1 MTEPIC
7 YYDRKVISTEDYE
20 TLLEMETNTLVDTLA
35 KKYLTWD
42 TPYHE
47 VLDNYQEPFYRWFT
61 SGKVDIWKN
70 TIGKHL
76 HTHRRNKAA
85 LMWVGVDGR
94 ERVYTYHTL
103 AYEVERLAMA
113 LVNLGVKKQDRIL
126 IFTPNLPETIVTML
140 ACAQIGA
147 VHIIYHIAHSS
158 DSLAER
164 LQDCK
169 ANFIITAD
177 GCPQTAHRL
186 KEKVND
192 ALNKIDYKVKHC
204 IVIERTGER
213 VHMQPKRDLWYQDV
227 ITDEELS
234 KGAKINTIRTAND
247 PLFMLY
253 TSSKTKTAKAVLHNT
268 IGFLMWAQ
276 FTTELLFDM
285 DDRDIFWC
293 TADLAWITGHTY
305 GAYGPLSLG
314 STLFI
319 YEGSI
324 TYENSSLFFDFL
336 DRFHITKMFSNPAL
350 LRSVMRAKN
359 SRHYE
364 ARAANSLRLIG
375 CGGGEIKE
383 DLYQWVLHTL
393 PKKGKIP
400 LVNIWG
406 QTESGGSLMANVPGT
421 IGSKQN
427 TKLRPLP
434 GVNCRLVTKAGE
446 TINAFDE
453 AGFMVLTDPLPSI
466 CSDLYGDSKAY
477 RSIYWEKFEGKK
489 YFATGDE
496 AIQGQDGSYML
507 TGRSDIALSSGAG
520 NRKLDEIE
528 KVILNHERVKECAV
542 VFIDHPVYGYMLI
555 AFCVLRAYQDESYS
569 AESLQS
575 IKEHIIEESGEFALP
590 DAIRLTKFLPKTPDN
605 EINRAL
611 LKEISHQMEGL

>member
-1 MTEPIC
+1 MTDPEC
-7 YYDRKVISTEDYE
+7 KYDRKVISSREYE
-20 TLLEMETNTLVDTLA
+20 HLMQLDTNSLVDALA
-35 KKYLTWD
+35 QKYLKWE

-47 VLDNYQEPFYRWFT
+47 TLDTYSTPFYRWFT
-61 SGKVDIWKN
+61 SGTIDIWQN

-76 HTHRRNKAA
+76 HTYRRNKAA
-85 LMWVGVDGR
+85 LMWVGVDGE

-113 LVNLGVKKQDRIL
+113 LINLGVKKHDRVL
-126 IFTPNLPETIVTML
+126 IFTPNLPETIVSML

-147 VHIIYHIAHSS
+147 VHIIYHIAYSA
-158 DSLAER
+158 DSLAET
-164 LQDCK
+164 LKDCK
-169 ANFIITAD
+169 ANYIITAD

-192 ALNKIDYKVKHC
+192 ALDKIDYKIKHC

-213 VHMQPKRDLWYQDV
+213 VLMHPKRDLWYRDL
-227 ITDEELS
+227 ITDKDLS
-234 KGAKINTIRTAND
+234 TGAKINTNRGPKD

-253 TSSKTKTAKAVLHNT
+253 TASKTKTAKAVVHNT
-268 IGFLMWAQ
+268 IGFLLWAQ

-305 GAYGPLSLG
+305 GVYGPLSLG

-336 DRFHITKMFSNPAL
+336 NRFHVTRMFSNPAL

-359 SRHYE
+359 SRKYE
-364 ARAANSLRLIG
+364 ARSSNSLRLIG
-375 CGGGEIKE
+375 CGGGEIKD
-383 DLYQWVLHTL
+383 DLYNWVLHTL

-421 IGSKQN
+421 KGSKQN
-427 TKLRPLP
+427 TRLRPLP
-434 GVNCRLVTKAGE
+434 GVKCKLVNKTGE
-446 TINAFDE
+446 DINGTNE
-453 AGFMVLTDPLPSI
+453 PGFMVLTDPLPSL
-466 CSDLYGDSKAY
+466 CTDLYGDSKAF
-477 RSIYWEKFEGKK
+477 RTIYWEKFAGKN

-496 AIQGQDGSYML
+496 AIVGEDGSYIL
-507 TGRSDIALSSGAG
+507 TGRSDIAISSGAG
-520 NRKLDEIE
+520 NRKLDEVE
-528 KVILNHERVKECAV
+528 KVILSYERIKECAV
-542 VFIDHPVYGYMLI
+542 VFIDHPVYGYMLL
-555 AFCVLRAYQDESYS
+555 AFCVLNSYKDESYN
-569 AESLQS
+569 EETLQAL
-575 IKEHIIEESGEFALP
+575 KEYIIEVSGEFALP
-590 DAIRLTKFLPKTPDN
+590 DAIRLTNFLPKSPDN
-605 EINRAL
+605 EINRPL
-611 LKEISHQMEGL
+611 LKEISLQMEGL